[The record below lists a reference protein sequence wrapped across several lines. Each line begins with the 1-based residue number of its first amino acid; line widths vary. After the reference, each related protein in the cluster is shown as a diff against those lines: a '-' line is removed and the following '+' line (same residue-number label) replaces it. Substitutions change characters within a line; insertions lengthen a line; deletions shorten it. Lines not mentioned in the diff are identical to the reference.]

1 MSAPKKPQPQKV
13 NIETKKPAEE
23 TQVTK
28 TPSFQA
34 EVGPL
39 MFDKSNYMLMLAG
52 VVSILVGFALMSG
65 GASDDPNVFNAEEIY
80 SFRRITL
87 APILVILGF
96 VIEIYAIFK
105 GKNDTTQA

>member
-1 MSAPKKPQPQKV
+1 MSAPKKPQPTKI

-23 TQVTK
+23 KTK
-28 TPSFQA
+28 TVVNPI

-39 MFDKSNYMLMLAG
+39 MFDKSNYTLMIAG
-52 VVSILVGFALMSG
+52 IICITLGFALMSG
-65 GASDDPNVFNAEEIY
+65 GASTNPEIFDSEEIY

-87 APILVILGF
+87 APIMVILGF

-105 GKNDTTQA
+105 NKNSTSQE